1 MSQRGIGHFFLEQ
14 AVYGG
19 MINLHRAKLYT
30 FYILLSRLFQIW
42 DFPNPYIYRLSVELE
57 VIGDHSH

>member
-1 MSQRGIGHFFLEQ
+1 MGQIVFEQ
-14 AVYGG
+14 AFYGG
-19 MINLHRAKLYT
+19 MINLHRAGLYT
-30 FYILLSRLFQIW
+30 FYILLNRLFQIW